1 MNETA
6 ATTGI
11 DLASVL
17 AELIWHNVRDSRLTE
32 EELLR
37 YLEAYH
43 LARRAQEEA
52 ETRKDATA
60 QILDRWL
67 TDPKW
72 VHPVIPEPEP
82 PGPDA
87 ITEYDQEAAKGKP
100 GNTSAHGAK
109 SLATRKKNVLD
120 AIDRHRAAGVS
131 LQGVADA
138 GRGLTLTD
146 VMDAV
151 EHKVLPLPK
160 WAALEKAVAALDKR
174 AEEGRTDSPEK

>member
-1 MNETA
+1 MEYEILIA
-6 ATTGI
+6 DVI
-11 DLASVL
+11 
-17 AELIWHNVRDSRLTE
+17 AELVWHNVRDSKLTE
-32 EELLR
+32 EELQR

-43 LARRAQEEA
+43 LARRAQEKEEA
-52 ETRKDATA
+52 RKAA
-60 QILDRWL
+60 EEKFLASL

-72 VHPVIPEPEP
+72 VHPVIPEPDP

-100 GNTSAHGAK
+100 GNTSEHGAK
-109 SLATRKKNVLD
+109 SLATRKKKVLD
-120 AIDRHRAAGVS
+120 AIDRHRAAGTS
-131 LQGVADA
+131 LQDVADA

-151 EHKVLPLPK
+151 EHRVLPLPK

-174 AEEGRTDSPEK
+174 AAEAAGTEA